1 MDVFHT
7 EGAQLLID
15 ALMALETKEEYADFL
30 EDLLTTKEMLDM
42 SQRIMVAKLLT
53 EKKVYNKI
61 AEQTGASSATISR
74 VNRAFTYGKD
84 GYKTVFKR
92 LNRGKDNDIE

>member
-1 MDVFHT
+1 MDVFHSNS
-7 EGAQLLID
+7 AQLLID
-15 ALMALETKEEYADFL
+15 GLMTLKTKEEYAAFL

-53 EKKVYNKI
+53 EKKVYSKI

-92 LNRGKDNDIE
+92 LKEREANDIE

>member
-7 EGAQLLID
+7 ESAELLID
-15 ALMALETKEEYADFL
+15 ALMSLETKEEYAAFL

-53 EKKVYNKI
+53 EKKVYNRI
-61 AEQTGASSATISR
+61 AERTGASSATISR

-92 LNRGKDNDIE
+92 LDGSYEDDAE

>member
-7 EGAQLLID
+7 EGAELLIK
-15 ALMALETKEEYADFL
+15 ALMTLETKEEYAAFL
-30 EDLLTTKEMLDM
+30 EDLLTTKEMLDL

-53 EKKVYNKI
+53 EKKVYSKI
-61 AEQTGASSATISR
+61 AEETGASSATISR

-84 GYKTVFKR
+84 GYKTVFGRIK
-92 LNRGKDNDIE
+92 

>member
-7 EGAQLLID
+7 QSAQLLYD
-15 ALMALETKEEYADFL
+15 ALMTLETKEEYAAFL
-30 EDLLTTKEMLDM
+30 EDLMTTKEMLDM

-53 EKKVYNKI
+53 EKKVYNRI
-61 AEQTGASSATISR
+61 AQETGASSATISR

-84 GYKTVFKR
+84 GYKTVFER
-92 LNRGKDNDIE
+92 LCKGEDNDA

>member
-7 EGAQLLID
+7 DSAKLLIK
-15 ALMALETKEEYADFL
+15 ALMTLETEQEYADFL
-30 EDLLTTKEMLDM
+30 EDLLTTKEMLDI
-42 SQRIMVAKLLT
+42 SQRMMVAKLLT

-74 VNRAFTYGKD
+74 VNRSFTYGKD
-84 GYKTVFKR
+84 GYKTVFSR
-92 LNRGKDNDIE
+92 LED